1 MDQEKTNGA
10 PEQPETPQTEPVQP
24 ELPEEDAAAAQPDDT
39 TEQETG
45 KPVDAAAQAA
55 AAKAHAEEL
64 EKQLAEMKDTLLRT
78 AAEYDNFRKRSARE
92 HDAAFGNGVSH
103 AVNLLLPVLDTLSY
117 AANAATEDENYKKGV
132 LMTMDKA
139 NAAFTAMGVEEIE
152 TVGKPF
158 NPETATA
165 VMQREA
171 PEGVE
176 SGTVLE
182 VLQKGYQLGGKVIRH
197 ATVVV
202 AE

>member
-1 MDQEKTNGA
+1 MEEEKKDVQA
-10 PEQPETPQTEPVQP
+10 EAQAEPQTEPQAEPQP
-24 ELPEEDAAAAQPDDT
+24 EEAAQPDS
-39 TEQETG
+39 
-45 KPVDAAAQAA
+45 AAQAA
-55 AAKAHAEEL
+55 AAKARAEEL
-64 EKQLAEMKDTLLRT
+64 EKQLAETKDALLRT

-117 AANAATEDENYKKGV
+117 AANAPTEDESYKKGV
-132 LMTMDKA
+132 LMTLEKA
-139 NAAFTAMGVEEIE
+139 NAAFTAMGVSEIE
-152 TVGKPF
+152 AEGKPF
-158 NPETATA
+158 DPELATA

-182 VLQKGYQLGGKVIRH
+182 VLQKGYRLGDKVVRH
-197 ATVVV
+197 ATVIV

>member
-1 MDQEKTNGA
+1 MEEEKKDVQTEA
-10 PEQPETPQTEPVQP
+10 QTETPAQPQTEPQAEPQAEAQP
-24 ELPEEDAAAAQPDDT
+24 GQDAQPDD
-39 TEQETG
+39 
-45 KPVDAAAQAA
+45 AAQAA
-55 AAKAHAEEL
+55 AAKARAEQL
-64 EKQLAEMKDTLLRT
+64 EKQLAETKDALLRT
-78 AAEYDNFRKRSARE
+78 AAEYDNFRKRSVRE

-117 AANAATEDENYKKGV
+117 AAAAPTEDETYKKGV
-132 LMTMDKA
+132 LMTMEKA
-139 NAAFTAMGVEEIE
+139 DAAFAAMGVTEIE
-152 TVGKPF
+152 AAGKPF
-158 NPETATA
+158 DPELATA

-182 VLQKGYQLGGKVIRH
+182 VLQKGYLLGGKVIRH

>member
-1 MDQEKTNGA
+1 MEEEKKQDVTEQTQPEQTQEPQ
-10 PEQPETPQTEPVQP
+10 PEQPQP
-24 ELPEEDAAAAQPDDT
+24 EQ
-39 TEQETG
+39 
-45 KPVDAAAQAA
+45 QAA
-55 AAKAHAEEL
+55 DPAAEEASLKARVGEL
-64 EKQLAEMKDTLLRT
+64 EKQLAEAKDTLLRT

-117 AANAATEDENYKKGV
+117 AAAAPTEDESYKKGV
-132 LMTMDKA
+132 LMTMGKA
-139 NAAFTAMGVEEIE
+139 NDAFAAMGVKEIE
-152 TVGKPF
+152 AVGKPF
-158 NPETATA
+158 DPQIATA

-182 VLQKGYQLGGKVIRH
+182 VLQKGYLLGDKVVRH

>member
-1 MDQEKTNGA
+1 MEQENKNKTAAQADTA
-10 PEQPETPQTEPVQP
+10 PAQPEDTAAETAADQTETGAQ
-24 ELPEEDAAAAQPDDT
+24 DAQAPDD
-39 TEQETG
+39 
-45 KPVDAAAQAA
+45 AAQAA
-55 AAKAHAEEL
+55 AAKARVQEL
-64 EKQLAEMKDTLLRT
+64 EKQLADVKDTLLRT

-152 TVGKPF
+152 AAGKPF
-158 NPETATA
+158 DPETATA

-182 VLQKGYQLGGKVIRH
+182 VLQKGYRLGDKVVRH
-197 ATVVV
+197 ATVIV

>member
-1 MDQEKTNGA
+1 MAKKCKKE
-10 PEQPETPQTEPVQP
+10 
-24 ELPEEDAAAAQPDDT
+24 
-39 TEQETG
+39 EQEL
-45 KPVDAAAQAA
+45 QQ
-55 AAKAHAEEL
+55 E
-64 EKQLAEMKDTLLRT
+64 EKQEVEVQETQEAAPAEVNPFEEKYNAEHDSYLRLAAD
-78 AAEYDNFRKRSARE
+78 YDNFRKRSARE

-152 TVGKPF
+152 AAGKPF
-158 NPETATA
+158 DPETATA

-182 VLQKGYQLGGKVIRH
+182 VLQKGYRLGDKVVRH
-197 ATVVV
+197 ATVIV